1 MERYTEK
8 ADDSLGPQ
16 RWQIKP
22 QQMEENA
29 TTSQIQTF
37 ASSYL

>member
-16 RWQIKP
+16 RWKIKL
-22 QQMEENA
+22 QQMEANV
-29 TTSQIQTF
+29 TTSQIQIF